1 MTVWWSRA
9 ILIFAVLAA
18 AALPIGAL
26 GSRFGV
32 WDFRMGLLVLLAGV
46 LIAAV
51 VFLGGGVGWFVAN
64 SRKLAGDRSAISLGL
79 VVSALIL
86 GVMALPFY
94 SAVSVPPIHNIST
107 DVDDPPAFDTLAA
120 ARGPDDNPLSYD
132 ASKLAPAQQQAYP
145 WVQPLTLAQPPAA
158 AVAAAADALDEMGL
172 EVVNRDPANGLVEA
186 TATTFW
192 FGFKDDLVVRVRP
205 EGTGSRVDVRS
216 VSRVGQSDLGANARR
231 IGQLLDLLQSG

>member
-18 AALPIGAL
+18 AALPVGAL
-26 GSRFGV
+26 GSRFGL
-32 WDFRMGLLVLLAGV
+32 WDFRIGLLVLLAGV
-46 LIAAV
+46 LIAAI

-64 SRKLAGDRSAISLGL
+64 GRGLMSDRAAISLGL
-79 VVSALIL
+79 VVSGLIL

-107 DVDDPPAFDTLAA
+107 DVDDPPAFDALAD

-132 ASKLAPAQQQAYP
+132 AAKLATAQQDAYP

-158 AVAAAADALDEMGL
+158 AMAAAADALEAMGL
-172 EVVNRDPANGLVEA
+172 EVVSRDPANGLVEA
-186 TATTFW
+186 TATSF
-192 FGFKDDLVVRVRP
+192 
-205 EGTGSRVDVRS
+205 
-216 VSRVGQSDLGANARR
+216 
-231 IGQLLDLLQSG
+231 